1 MFKKESQSEIKLILA
16 GQIFW
21 GFSDIN
27 LAIKDNHL
35 ENEVIL
41 TGRLNDDEISDVLGS
56 AIALTYVPYYEGF
69 GIPLIEAM
77 EVQIPII
84 TSNVTSLPEIAGD
97 AAILVNPLE
106 IQEIKNAM
114 MKIYNNESIC
124 KDLITKGILQKQK
137 FSWDKSAN
145 LLWDSILLS
154 INSAK

>member
-27 LAIKDNHL
+27 LAIKDNQL

-41 TGRLNDDEISDVLGS
+41 TGRLNDDELNNVLGS

-114 MKIYNNESIC
+114 LKIHNNESIC